1 MKKITDFLRDDI
13 DTLNEYSVLDSKGFV
28 KLDAMEN
35 PYEREISI
43 KANIPLSID
52 SQTLEYEDFFEANVN
67 INRYPDAN
75 CEDLRKALTKKYGLK
90 KKYDSIIGNGSDE
103 LIQLICMAFLRSDNT
118 ILCPQPSFSM
128 YKKNAQV
135 VGLRF
140 EEILLKDNFALDI
153 NLMLKKIEELNP
165 ALIFLA
171 YPNNPTGN
179 LWNKEDIKKILLKAN
194 GLVIIDEAYEAF
206 SGKSFIDQLKDFDN
220 LLIMRTLSKIGFAG
234 IRLGYLFGQKYI
246 IRELNKLRLPFNIN
260 SVSQQMSHIYFK
272 NNSFFSVQA
281 EEIIKNRDYLQDEM
295 TKIEHIKVYK
305 SKTNFILFKVLKK
318 SADQIFND
326 ILSDKILIKNMTET
340 PGLENCLRVTVGT
353 REECDLFIQSL
364 KNSLL

>member
-1 MKKITDFLRDDI
+1 MNKKIINFFREDI
-13 DTLNEYSVLDSKGFV
+13 NSLSEYEVLDSKNMI

-35 PYEREISI
+35 PYDIEV
-43 KANIPLSID
+43 K
-52 SQTLEYEDFFEANVN
+52 LEMDINQNWQENVN
-67 INRYPDAN
+67 LNRYPDAECQN
-75 CEDLRKALTKKYGLK
+75 LK
-90 KKYDSIIGNGSDE
+90 KNLLKNYSLNEDYDFIVGNGSDE
-103 LIQLICMAFLRSDNT
+103 LIQIIFHAFLKPEN
-118 ILCPQPSFSM
+118 IVLLPKPSFSM
-128 YKKNAQV
+128 YKKIAQV
-135 VGLRF
+135 VGLRY

-179 LWNKEDIKKILLKAN
+179 LWDKEDIKKILLKAN

-206 SGKSFIDQLKDFDN
+206 SGKSFIGQLKDFDN

-260 SVSQQMSHIYFK
+260 SVSQKMSHIYFK
-272 NNSFFSVQA
+272 NNSFFCDQA
-281 EEIIKNRDYLQDEM
+281 EEIIKNREYLQDEM
-295 TKIEHIKVYK
+295 TKIQHIKVYK
-305 SKTNFILFKVLKK
+305 SKTNFILFKVLKN

-326 ILSDKILIKNMTET
+326 VLSDKILIKNMTET

-364 KNSLL
+364 KNSLI

>member
-1 MKKITDFLRDDI
+1 MNKKIINFFREDI
-13 DTLNEYSVLDSKGFV
+13 NSLSEYEVLDSKNMI

-35 PYEREISI
+35 PYDIEV
-43 KANIPLSID
+43 K
-52 SQTLEYEDFFEANVN
+52 LEMDINQNWQENVN
-67 INRYPDAN
+67 LNRYPDADCQN
-75 CEDLRKALTKKYGLK
+75 LK
-90 KKYDSIIGNGSDE
+90 KNLLKNYSLNEDYDFIVGNGSDE
-103 LIQLICMAFLRSDNT
+103 LIQIIFHAFLKPEN
-118 ILCPQPSFSM
+118 IVLLPKPSFSM
-128 YKKNAQV
+128 YKKIAQV

-140 EEILLKDNFALDI
+140 EEVLLKDNFALDI

-179 LWNKEDIKKILLKAN
+179 LWDKEDIKKILLKAN

-206 SGKSFIDQLKDFDN
+206 SGKSFIGQLKDFDN

-260 SVSQQMSHIYFK
+260 SVSQTMSHIYFK
-272 NNSFFSVQA
+272 NNSFFSAQA
-281 EEIIKNRDYLQDEM
+281 EEIIKNREYLQDEM

-305 SKTNFILFKVLKK
+305 SKTNFILFKVLKN

-326 ILSDKILIKNMTET
+326 VLSDKILIKNMTET

-364 KNSLL
+364 KNSLI

>member
-1 MKKITDFLRDDI
+1 MNKKIINFFRED
-13 DTLNEYSVLDSKGFV
+13 LNSLSEYEVLDSKNMI

-35 PYEREISI
+35 PYDIEVKLEMDISQ
-43 KANIPLSID
+43 NW
-52 SQTLEYEDFFEANVN
+52 QENVN
-67 INRYPDAN
+67 LNRYPDADCQN
-75 CEDLRKALTKKYGLK
+75 LK
-90 KKYDSIIGNGSDE
+90 KNLLKNYSLNEDYDFIVGNGSDE
-103 LIQLICMAFLRSDNT
+103 LIQIIFHAFLKPEN
-118 ILCPQPSFSM
+118 IVLLPKPSFSM
-128 YKKNAQV
+128 YKKIAQV
-135 VGLRF
+135 VGFRF
-140 EEILLKDNFALDI
+140 EEVLLKDNFALDI

-179 LWNKEDIKKILLKAN
+179 LWDKEDIKKILLKAN

-206 SGKSFIDQLKDFDN
+206 SGKSFIGQLKDFDN

-260 SVSQQMSHIYFK
+260 SVSQKISHIYFK
-272 NNSFFSVQA
+272 NNSFFSAQA
-281 EEIIKNRDYLQDEM
+281 EEIIKNREYLQDEM

-305 SKTNFILFKVLKK
+305 SKTNFILFKVLKN

-326 ILSDKILIKNMTET
+326 VLGDKILIKNMTET

-364 KNSLL
+364 KNSLI

>member
-1 MKKITDFLRDDI
+1 MNKKIINFFREDI
-13 DTLNEYSVLDSKGFV
+13 NSLSEYEVLDSKNMI

-35 PYEREISI
+35 PYDIEV
-43 KANIPLSID
+43 K
-52 SQTLEYEDFFEANVN
+52 LEMDINQNWQENVN
-67 INRYPDAN
+67 LNRYPDADCQN
-75 CEDLRKALTKKYGLK
+75 LK
-90 KKYDSIIGNGSDE
+90 KNLLNNYSLNEDYDFIVGNGSDE
-103 LIQLICMAFLRSDNT
+103 LIQIIFHAFLKPEN
-118 ILCPQPSFSM
+118 IVLLPKPSFSM
-128 YKKNAQV
+128 YKKIAQV

-140 EEILLKDNFALDI
+140 EEVLLKDNFALDI

-179 LWNKEDIKKILLKAN
+179 LWDKEDIKKILLKAN

-206 SGKSFIDQLKDFDN
+206 SGKSFIGQLKDFDN

-260 SVSQQMSHIYFK
+260 SVSQTMSHIYFK
-272 NNSFFSVQA
+272 NNSFFSAQA
-281 EEIIKNRDYLQDEM
+281 EEIIKNREYLQDEM

-305 SKTNFILFKVLKK
+305 SKTNFILFKVLKN

-326 ILSDKILIKNMTET
+326 VLSDKILIKNMTET

-364 KNSLL
+364 KNSLI

>member
-1 MKKITDFLRDDI
+1 MNKKIINFFREDI
-13 DTLNEYSVLDSKGFV
+13 NSLSEYEVLDSKNMI

-35 PYEREISI
+35 PYDIEV
-43 KANIPLSID
+43 K
-52 SQTLEYEDFFEANVN
+52 LEMDINQNWQENVN
-67 INRYPDAN
+67 LNRYPDADCQN
-75 CEDLRKALTKKYGLK
+75 LK
-90 KKYDSIIGNGSDE
+90 KNLLKNYSLNEDYDFIVGNGSDE
-103 LIQLICMAFLRSDNT
+103 LIQIIFHAFLKPEN
-118 ILCPQPSFSM
+118 IVLLPKPSFSM
-128 YKKNAQV
+128 YKKIAQV

-140 EEILLKDNFALDI
+140 EEVLLKDNFALDI
-153 NLMLKKIEELNP
+153 NLMLKKIEKLNP

-179 LWNKEDIKKILLKAN
+179 LWDKEDIKKILLKAN

-206 SGKSFIDQLKDFDN
+206 SGKSFIGQLKDFDN

-260 SVSQQMSHIYFK
+260 SVSQKMSQIYFK
-272 NNSFFSVQA
+272 NNSFFSAQA
-281 EEIIKNRDYLQDEM
+281 EEIIKNREYLQDEM

-305 SKTNFILFKVLKK
+305 SKTNFILFKVLKN

-326 ILSDKILIKNMTET
+326 VLSDKILIKNMTEI

-364 KNSLL
+364 KNSLI

>member
-1 MKKITDFLRDDI
+1 MNKKIINFFREDI
-13 DTLNEYSVLDSKGFV
+13 NSLSEYEVLDSKNMI

-35 PYEREISI
+35 PYDIEV
-43 KANIPLSID
+43 K
-52 SQTLEYEDFFEANVN
+52 LEMDINQNWQENVN
-67 INRYPDAN
+67 LNRYPDADCQN
-75 CEDLRKALTKKYGLK
+75 LK
-90 KKYDSIIGNGSDE
+90 KNLLKNYSLNEDYDFIVGNGSDE
-103 LIQLICMAFLRSDNT
+103 LIQIIFHAFLKPEN
-118 ILCPQPSFSM
+118 IVLLPKPSFSM
-128 YKKNAQV
+128 YKKIAQV

-179 LWNKEDIKKILLKAN
+179 LWDKEDIKKILLKAN

-206 SGKSFIDQLKDFDN
+206 SGKSFIGQLKDFDN

-260 SVSQQMSHIYFK
+260 SVSQKMSHIYFK
-272 NNSFFSVQA
+272 NNSFFCDQA
-281 EEIIKNRDYLQDEM
+281 EEIIKNREYLQDEM
-295 TKIEHIKVYK
+295 TKIQHIKVYK
-305 SKTNFILFKVLKK
+305 SKTNFILFKVLKN

-326 ILSDKILIKNMTET
+326 VLSDKILIKNMTET

-364 KNSLL
+364 KNSLI

>member
-1 MKKITDFLRDDI
+1 MNKKIINFFREDI
-13 DTLNEYSVLDSKGFV
+13 NSLSEYEVLDSKNMI

-35 PYEREISI
+35 PYDIEV
-43 KANIPLSID
+43 K
-52 SQTLEYEDFFEANVN
+52 LEMDINQNWQENVN
-67 INRYPDAN
+67 LNRYPDADCQN
-75 CEDLRKALTKKYGLK
+75 LK
-90 KKYDSIIGNGSDE
+90 KNLLKNYSLNEDYDFIVGNGSDE
-103 LIQLICMAFLRSDNT
+103 LIQIIFHAFLKPEN
-118 ILCPQPSFSM
+118 IVLLPKPSFSM
-128 YKKNAQV
+128 YKKIAQV

-140 EEILLKDNFALDI
+140 EEVLLKDNFALDI

-179 LWNKEDIKKILLKAN
+179 LWDKEDIKKILLKAN

-260 SVSQQMSHIYFK
+260 SVSQKMSHIYFK
-272 NNSFFSVQA
+272 NNSFFSAQA

-305 SKTNFILFKVLKK
+305 SKTNFILFKVLKN

-326 ILSDKILIKNMTET
+326 VLSDKILIKNMTET

-364 KNSLL
+364 KNSLI

>member
-1 MKKITDFLRDDI
+1 MNKKIINFFREDI
-13 DTLNEYSVLDSKGFV
+13 NSLSEYEVLDSKNMI

-35 PYEREISI
+35 PYDIEV
-43 KANIPLSID
+43 K
-52 SQTLEYEDFFEANVN
+52 LEMDINQNWQENVN
-67 INRYPDAN
+67 LNRYPDADCQN
-75 CEDLRKALTKKYGLK
+75 LK
-90 KKYDSIIGNGSDE
+90 KNLLKNYSLNEDYDFIVGNGSDE
-103 LIQLICMAFLRSDNT
+103 LIQIIFHAFLKPEN
-118 ILCPQPSFSM
+118 IVLLPKPSFSM
-128 YKKNAQV
+128 YKKIAQV

-179 LWNKEDIKKILLKAN
+179 LWDKEDIKKILLKAN

-260 SVSQQMSHIYFK
+260 SVSQKMSHIYFK
-272 NNSFFSVQA
+272 NNSFFCDQA
-281 EEIIKNRDYLQDEM
+281 EEIIKNREYLQDEM
-295 TKIEHIKVYK
+295 TKIQHIKVYK
-305 SKTNFILFKVLKK
+305 SKTNFILFKVLKN

-326 ILSDKILIKNMTET
+326 VLSDKILIKNMTET

-364 KNSLL
+364 KNSLI

>member
-1 MKKITDFLRDDI
+1 MNKKIINFFREDI
-13 DTLNEYSVLDSKGFV
+13 NSLSEYEVLDSKNMI

-35 PYEREISI
+35 PYDIEVKLEMDINQNWQE
-43 KANIPLSID
+43 NINL
-52 SQTLEYEDFFEANVN
+52 
-67 INRYPDAN
+67 NRYPDADCQN
-75 CEDLRKALTKKYGLK
+75 LK
-90 KKYDSIIGNGSDE
+90 KNLLKNYSLNKDYDFIVGNGSDE
-103 LIQLICMAFLRSDNT
+103 LIQIIFHAFLKPEN
-118 ILCPQPSFSM
+118 IVLLPKPSFSM
-128 YKKNAQV
+128 YKKIAQV

-140 EEILLKDNFALDI
+140 EEVLLKDNFALDI

-179 LWNKEDIKKILLKAN
+179 LWDKEDIKKILLKAN

-206 SGKSFIDQLKDFDN
+206 SGKSFIGQLKDFDN

>member
-1 MKKITDFLRDDI
+1 MNKKIINFFREDI
-13 DTLNEYSVLDSKGFV
+13 NSLSEYEVLDSKNMI

-35 PYEREISI
+35 PYDIEV
-43 KANIPLSID
+43 K
-52 SQTLEYEDFFEANVN
+52 LEMDINQNWQENVN
-67 INRYPDAN
+67 LNRYPDADCQN
-75 CEDLRKALTKKYGLK
+75 LK
-90 KKYDSIIGNGSDE
+90 KNLLKNYSLNEDYDFIVGNGSDE
-103 LIQLICMAFLRSDNT
+103 LIQIIFHAFLKPEN
-118 ILCPQPSFSM
+118 IVLLPKPSFSM
-128 YKKNAQV
+128 YKKIAQV
-135 VGLRF
+135 VGLRY

-179 LWNKEDIKKILLKAN
+179 LWDKEDIKKILLKAN

-260 SVSQQMSHIYFK
+260 SVSQKMSHIYFK
-272 NNSFFSVQA
+272 NNSFFFDQA
-281 EEIIKNRDYLQDEM
+281 EEIIKNREYLQDEM
-295 TKIEHIKVYK
+295 TKIQHIKVYK
-305 SKTNFILFKVLKK
+305 SKTNFILFKVLKN

-326 ILSDKILIKNMTET
+326 VLSDKILIKNMTET

-364 KNSLL
+364 KNSLI

>member
-1 MKKITDFLRDDI
+1 MNKKIINFFREDI
-13 DTLNEYSVLDSKGFV
+13 NSLSEYEVLDSKNMI

-35 PYEREISI
+35 PYDIEV
-43 KANIPLSID
+43 K
-52 SQTLEYEDFFEANVN
+52 LEMDINQNWQENVN
-67 INRYPDAN
+67 LNRYPDADCQN
-75 CEDLRKALTKKYGLK
+75 LK
-90 KKYDSIIGNGSDE
+90 KNLLKNYSLNEDYDFIVGNGSDE
-103 LIQLICMAFLRSDNT
+103 LIQIIFHAFLKPEN
-118 ILCPQPSFSM
+118 IVLLPKPSFSM
-128 YKKNAQV
+128 YKKIAQV

-140 EEILLKDNFALDI
+140 EEVLLKDNFALDI

-179 LWNKEDIKKILLKAN
+179 LWDKEDIKKILLKAN

-206 SGKSFIDQLKDFDN
+206 SGKSFIGQLKDFDN

-260 SVSQQMSHIYFK
+260 SVSQKMSHIYFK
-272 NNSFFSVQA
+272 NNIFFSAQA
-281 EEIIKNRDYLQDEM
+281 EEIIKNREYLQDEM

-305 SKTNFILFKVLKK
+305 SKTNFILFKVLKN

-326 ILSDKILIKNMTET
+326 VLSDKILIKNMTET

-364 KNSLL
+364 KNSLI

>member
-1 MKKITDFLRDDI
+1 MNKKIINFFREDI
-13 DTLNEYSVLDSKGFV
+13 NSLSEYEVLDSKNMI

-35 PYEREISI
+35 PYDIEVKLEMDINQNWQE
-43 KANIPLSID
+43 NINL
-52 SQTLEYEDFFEANVN
+52 
-67 INRYPDAN
+67 NRYPDADCQN
-75 CEDLRKALTKKYGLK
+75 LK
-90 KKYDSIIGNGSDE
+90 KNLLKNYSLNKDYDFIVGNGSDE
-103 LIQLICMAFLRSDNT
+103 LIQIIFHAFLKPEN
-118 ILCPQPSFSM
+118 IVLLPKPSFSM
-128 YKKNAQV
+128 YKKIAQV

-140 EEILLKDNFALDI
+140 EEVLLKDNFALDI

-179 LWNKEDIKKILLKAN
+179 LWDKEDIKKILLKAN

-206 SGKSFIDQLKDFDN
+206 SGKSFIGQLKDFDN

-272 NNSFFSVQA
+272 NNSFFCDQA

-305 SKTNFILFKVLKK
+305 SKTNFILFKVLKN

-326 ILSDKILIKNMTET
+326 VLSDKILIKNMTET

>member
-1 MKKITDFLRDDI
+1 MNKKIINFFREDI
-13 DTLNEYSVLDSKGFV
+13 NSLSEYEVLDSKNMI

-35 PYEREISI
+35 PYDIEV
-43 KANIPLSID
+43 K
-52 SQTLEYEDFFEANVN
+52 LEMDINQNWQENVN
-67 INRYPDAN
+67 LNRYPDADCQN
-75 CEDLRKALTKKYGLK
+75 LK
-90 KKYDSIIGNGSDE
+90 KNLLKNYSLNEDYDFIVGNGSDE
-103 LIQLICMAFLRSDNT
+103 LIQIIFHAFLKPEN
-118 ILCPQPSFSM
+118 IVLLPKPSFSM
-128 YKKNAQV
+128 YKKIAQV

-140 EEILLKDNFALDI
+140 EEVLLKDNFALDI
-153 NLMLKKIEELNP
+153 NLMLKKIEKLNP

-179 LWNKEDIKKILLKAN
+179 LWDKEDIKKILLKAN

-206 SGKSFIDQLKDFDN
+206 SGKSFIGQLKDFDN

-260 SVSQQMSHIYFK
+260 SVSQTMSHIYFK
-272 NNSFFSVQA
+272 NNSFFSAQA
-281 EEIIKNRDYLQDEM
+281 EEIIKNREYLQDEM

-305 SKTNFILFKVLKK
+305 SKTNFILFKVLKN

-326 ILSDKILIKNMTET
+326 VLSDKILIKNMTEI

-364 KNSLL
+364 KNSLI

>member
-1 MKKITDFLRDDI
+1 MNKKIINFFRED
-13 DTLNEYSVLDSKGFV
+13 LNSLSEYEVLDSKNMI

-35 PYEREISI
+35 PYDIEV
-43 KANIPLSID
+43 K
-52 SQTLEYEDFFEANVN
+52 LEMDINQNWQENVN
-67 INRYPDAN
+67 LNRYPDADCQN
-75 CEDLRKALTKKYGLK
+75 LK
-90 KKYDSIIGNGSDE
+90 KNLLKNYSLNEDYDFIVGNGSDE
-103 LIQLICMAFLRSDNT
+103 LIQIIFHAFLKPEN
-118 ILCPQPSFSM
+118 IVLLPKPSFSM
-128 YKKNAQV
+128 YKKIAQV
-135 VGLRF
+135 VGFRF
-140 EEILLKDNFALDI
+140 EEVLLKDNFALDI

-179 LWNKEDIKKILLKAN
+179 LWDKEDIKKILLKAN

-206 SGKSFIDQLKDFDN
+206 SGKSFIGQLKDFDN

-260 SVSQQMSHIYFK
+260 SVSQKISHIYFK
-272 NNSFFSVQA
+272 NNSFFSAQA
-281 EEIIKNRDYLQDEM
+281 EEIIKNREYLQDEM

-305 SKTNFILFKVLKK
+305 SKTNFILFKVLKN

-326 ILSDKILIKNMTET
+326 VLGDKILIKNMTET

-364 KNSLL
+364 KNSLI

>member
-1 MKKITDFLRDDI
+1 MNKKIINFFREDI
-13 DTLNEYSVLDSKGFV
+13 NSLSEYEVLDSKNMI

-35 PYEREISI
+35 PYDIEV
-43 KANIPLSID
+43 K
-52 SQTLEYEDFFEANVN
+52 LEMDINQNWQENVN
-67 INRYPDAN
+67 LNRYPDADCQN
-75 CEDLRKALTKKYGLK
+75 LK
-90 KKYDSIIGNGSDE
+90 KNLLKNYSLNEDYDFIVGNGSDE
-103 LIQLICMAFLRSDNT
+103 LIQIIFHAFLKPEN
-118 ILCPQPSFSM
+118 IVLLPKPSFSM
-128 YKKNAQV
+128 YKKIAQV
-135 VGLRF
+135 VGLRY

-179 LWNKEDIKKILLKAN
+179 LWDKEDIKKILLKAN

-260 SVSQQMSHIYFK
+260 SVSQKMSHIYFK
-272 NNSFFSVQA
+272 NNSFFCDQA
-281 EEIIKNRDYLQDEM
+281 EEIIKNREYLQDEM
-295 TKIEHIKVYK
+295 TKIQHIKVYK
-305 SKTNFILFKVLKK
+305 SKTNFILFKVLKN

-326 ILSDKILIKNMTET
+326 VLSDKILIKNMTET

-364 KNSLL
+364 KNSLI

>member
-1 MKKITDFLRDDI
+1 MNKKIINFFREDI
-13 DTLNEYSVLDSKGFV
+13 NSLSEYEVLDSKNMI

-35 PYEREISI
+35 PYDIEV
-43 KANIPLSID
+43 K
-52 SQTLEYEDFFEANVN
+52 LEMDINQNWQENVN
-67 INRYPDAN
+67 LNRYPDADCQN
-75 CEDLRKALTKKYGLK
+75 LK
-90 KKYDSIIGNGSDE
+90 KNLLKNYSLNEDYDFIVGNGSDE
-103 LIQLICMAFLRSDNT
+103 LIQIIFHAFLKPEN
-118 ILCPQPSFSM
+118 IVLLPKPSFSM
-128 YKKNAQV
+128 YKKIAQV

-140 EEILLKDNFALDI
+140 EEVLLKDNFALDI

-179 LWNKEDIKKILLKAN
+179 LWDKEDIKKILLKAN

-260 SVSQQMSHIYFK
+260 SVSQKMSHIYFK
-272 NNSFFSVQA
+272 NNSFFCDQA
-281 EEIIKNRDYLQDEM
+281 EEIIKNREYLQDEM
-295 TKIEHIKVYK
+295 TKIQHIKVYK
-305 SKTNFILFKVLKK
+305 SKTNFILFKVLKN

-326 ILSDKILIKNMTET
+326 VLSDKILIKNMTET

-364 KNSLL
+364 KNSLI

>member
-1 MKKITDFLRDDI
+1 MNKKIINFFREDI
-13 DTLNEYSVLDSKGFV
+13 NSLSEYEVLDSKNMI

-35 PYEREISI
+35 PYDIEV
-43 KANIPLSID
+43 K
-52 SQTLEYEDFFEANVN
+52 LEMDINQNWQENVN
-67 INRYPDAN
+67 LNRYPDADCQN
-75 CEDLRKALTKKYGLK
+75 LK
-90 KKYDSIIGNGSDE
+90 KNLLKNYSLNEDYDFIVGNGSDE
-103 LIQLICMAFLRSDNT
+103 LIQIIFHAFLKPEN
-118 ILCPQPSFSM
+118 IVLLPKPSFSM
-128 YKKNAQV
+128 YKKIAQV
-135 VGLRF
+135 VGLRY

-179 LWNKEDIKKILLKAN
+179 LWDKEDIKKILLKAN

-206 SGKSFIDQLKDFDN
+206 SGKSFIGQLKDFDN

-260 SVSQQMSHIYFK
+260 SVSQKMSHIYFK
-272 NNSFFSVQA
+272 NNSFFCDQA
-281 EEIIKNRDYLQDEM
+281 EEIIKNREYLQDEM
-295 TKIEHIKVYK
+295 TKIQHIKVYK
-305 SKTNFILFKVLKK
+305 SKTNFILFKVLKN

-326 ILSDKILIKNMTET
+326 VLSDKILIKNMTET

-364 KNSLL
+364 KNSLI

>member
-1 MKKITDFLRDDI
+1 MNKKIINFFREDI
-13 DTLNEYSVLDSKGFV
+13 NSLSEYEVLDSKNMI

-35 PYEREISI
+35 PYDIEV
-43 KANIPLSID
+43 K
-52 SQTLEYEDFFEANVN
+52 LEMDINQNWQENVN
-67 INRYPDAN
+67 LNRYPDADCQN
-75 CEDLRKALTKKYGLK
+75 LK
-90 KKYDSIIGNGSDE
+90 KNLLKNYSLNEDYDFIVGNGSDE
-103 LIQLICMAFLRSDNT
+103 LIQIIFHAFLKPEN
-118 ILCPQPSFSM
+118 IVLLPKPSFSM
-128 YKKNAQV
+128 YKKIAQV

-140 EEILLKDNFALDI
+140 EEVLLKDNFALDI

-179 LWNKEDIKKILLKAN
+179 LWDKEDIKKILLKAN

-206 SGKSFIDQLKDFDN
+206 SGKSFIGQLKDFDN

-260 SVSQQMSHIYFK
+260 SVSQKMSHIYFK
-272 NNSFFSVQA
+272 NNSFFSAQA
-281 EEIIKNRDYLQDEM
+281 EEIIKNREYLQDEM

-305 SKTNFILFKVLKK
+305 SKTNFILFKVLKN

-326 ILSDKILIKNMTET
+326 VLSDKILIKNMTET

-364 KNSLL
+364 KNSLI